1 MRWLKC
7 MLAREFNEQS
17 SLQCWDYI
25 LGGMY
30 QTVIQWH
37 QKEIHLQN
45 GQLPYNFKEKLRCF
59 NSNQTIPGVLEDPL
73 LNLEVLCATMVVL
86 KKDILLE
93 SDFSMCLG
101 SLWKYELND
110 PDDPSDVIARTI
122 HVKKNY
128 LQKVQPDN

>member
-1 MRWLKC
+1 

-30 QTVIQWH
+30 QRVISKYQA
-37 QKEIHLQN
+37 EIYFQS
-45 GQLPYNFKEKLRCF
+45 GQLPYNFKDKLECF
-59 NSNQTIPGVLEDPL
+59 NKIIPDVEEDPL
-73 LNLEVLCATMVVL
+73 LNLECLCATMVVI

-122 HVKKNY
+122 NVKKNY
-128 LQKVQPDN
+128 LKQFQPDNG